1 MKWRPAL
8 GSFVWA
14 KLPSYPWWPGI
25 VAVDPQGVYQKGSR
39 YNVNFYNDTQHAWV
53 KVQQIVPYASNRDL
67 RVKSTHR
74 LYAQVCRAMEEAEA
88 DGALLQLAEE
98 EEKKKEVVVVEGAL
112 VNGAEGAASG
122 DAGAPVSADVLG
134 AERLAASGA
143 PPERK
148 KALKQKRKIPATTA
162 AAAASD
168 SDGTESAAASEEE
181 ASSASSA
188 VEQDDDEE
196 YMGEGRRPGSRAT
209 AAAPPSAE
217 SWSERDI
224 SGSDAERQRRGRAPT
239 AHRPVADV
247 SAPPRDLR
255 AGPPPKRARSSDS
268 RTLSTL
274 QQQNAHLRARVAQ
287 LERKLERY
295 PPPPPEPRH
304 LTREHIRDTA
314 VGFAVH
320 KSIGAEDLS
329 RLVHALHQ
337 SAQLLSDLHGEYQSQ
352 CGGYRELAGRLQ
364 DARVAVQHA
373 AEAYEKEEL
382 RIAMQLTELLKYN
395 VSLEVLRESRAGKP
409 IKALGKLLASQ
420 SAVIGKLVEE
430 VVGKWKDVVAR
441 EQQQQQQQEKKEEV
455 VATTGGARVE
465 SAAPMAGDDAS
476 PTTNEAPAVI
486 TASPEQSV
494 AAEAVESRP
503 REPSPLAP
511 SLPTTAPIP
520 THTIRLPLP
529 PGKRG
534 DIVRSLCEVFDT
546 GNDGDGEDADSS
558 AIVAAADVPRDA
570 SRLSQTTLVQSMCI
584 DIEKAINAKYSFDF
598 ARPDYSTKYRD
609 LKANLR
615 RNAALRLRL
624 LHQELAPAQLVEWSA
639 DELKTDEAR
648 EREAQIAERML
659 FDKQRG
665 VMQTASTDQFR
676 CGKCGRRECTYFQMQ
691 TRSAD
696 EPMTTFVTCVHCGNR
711 WKC

>member
-25 VAVDPQGVYQKGSR
+25 VAVDPQGVYQKGNR

-53 KVQQIVPYASNRDL
+53 KAQQVVPYASNRDL

-74 LYAQVCRAMEEAEA
+74 LYAQVCQAMEEAEA
-88 DGALLQLAEE
+88 DGALLQVAEGEE
-98 EEKKKEVVVVEGAL
+98 EEEGAL
-112 VNGAEGAASG
+112 VNGTKDAARG
-122 DAGAPVSADVLG
+122 DAGAPVSADTSG
-134 AERLAASGA
+134 AERLAAPDA
-143 PPERK
+143 PSERK

-168 SDGTESAAASEEE
+168 SDGTESAVASEEE

-188 VEQDDDEE
+188 AEHDDDDE

-224 SGSDAERQRRGRAPT
+224 SGSDAERPRRGRAPT

-247 SAPPRDLR
+247 GAPPRDHR
-255 AGPPPKRARSSDS
+255 TGPPPKRARSSDS

-320 KSIGAEDLS
+320 KLIGAEDLS

-337 SAQLLSDLHGEYQSQ
+337 SAQLLSDLHREYQSQ

-373 AEAYEKEEL
+373 AEAYEREEL

-441 EQQQQQQQEKKEEV
+441 EQQQQQEKEEAG
-455 VATTGGARVE
+455 ATTGARVE
-465 SAAPMAGDDAS
+465 RAAPMAGDGAS
-476 PTTNEAPAVI
+476 PTTNEATAVV
-486 TASPEQSV
+486 TASPEPSA
-494 AAEAVESRP
+494 AAEAAESRP
-503 REPSPLAP
+503 REPSPPAP
-511 SLPTTAPIP
+511 SVPTMAPMP

-546 GNDGDGEDADSS
+546 GDDGDGEDADSS
-558 AIVAAADVPRDA
+558 AIVAAADIPRD
-570 SRLSQTTLVQSMCI
+570 SPRLSQTTLVQSICI

-615 RNAALRLRL
+615 RNAGLRLRL
-624 LHQELAPAQLVEWSA
+624 LHQELTPTQLVELSA